1 MTRRILAA
9 FLGLTLALLI
19 GVVVPLGVMT
29 ANHDRQAF
37 ADQTVSA
44 ATAVASAGE
53 ELLADHERGAPSLGK
68 LSYRPAL
75 VGNDPFAFYDSGG
88 HVFTPGPAQLRVTK
102 AQVTAALSGHTVQQ
116 WQEDPQD
123 GLLVLRPAYSGTR
136 IVGAAVVQ
144 RAAHP
149 LNEQITSLWLGLGL
163 TGLAAILLATTLSIA
178 LARWVGRPLRRL
190 DATADRF
197 GAGELTVRA
206 STVMGPPETRHL
218 AGTFNDMAGR
228 LEALIGSHRTLVA
241 DISHQL
247 RTPLAALRLRLE
259 LLHDDVDTAAA
270 GELDG
275 ALGEIARLSRLVDGL
290 LAVARAEYTQPA
302 PATVDLAQLVSERVA
317 IWSPLAQERH
327 IQLLTSSSQAS
338 VAATPGHLEQ
348 VLDNLLANA
357 LDVTPS
363 EGQITVSIRQH
374 HDLVK
379 LEVIDSGPGMT
390 PAQRAQAFRRFWTQ
404 PADSPSR
411 DSTSGSGLGL
421 AIVHR
426 LITVDGGT
434 IQLTNIPGLGLA
446 VQIDLHAAADHGRTP
461 RRISVDDPLEPG
473 EASHDVERTE
483 Y

>member
-1 MTRRILAA
+1 VTRRILAA

-37 ADQTVSA
+37 ADQTVAA
-44 ATAVASAGE
+44 ATAVASAAE
-53 ELLADHERGAPSLGK
+53 EQLADHEHGATISGTIG
-68 LSYRPAL
+68 YRPAL
-75 VGNDPFAFYDSGG
+75 IGNDEFAVYDRSG
-88 HVFTPGPAQLRVTK
+88 HVFIPGPAHLRVTP
-102 AQVTAALSGHTVQQ
+102 AQVAAALSGQTVQQ
-116 WQEDPQD
+116 WQEGPQD
-123 GLLVLRPAYSGTR
+123 GLLVLRAAYSGSQ
-136 IVGAAVVQ
+136 IVGATAVQ
-144 RAAHP
+144 RAARP
-149 LNEQITSLWLGLGL
+149 LNDQIASLWLGLGL
-163 TGLAAILLATTLSIA
+163 TGLAAIILATTLSLA

-190 DATADRF
+190 DATANRL

-206 STVMGPPETRHL
+206 STLMGPPETRHL

-259 LLHDDVDTAAA
+259 LLHDDVDPAAA

-275 ALGEIARLSRLVDGL
+275 ALDEIARLSRLVDGL
-290 LAVARAEYTQPA
+290 LAVARAENTQPA
-302 PATVDLAQLVSERVA
+302 PVTVDLTSLVRERAA

-327 IQLLTSSSQAS
+327 IQLLTSPGQAS

-363 EGQITVSIRQH
+363 DGQITVSVRRIDQR
-374 HDLVK
+374 VR
-379 LEVIDSGPGMT
+379 LEVVDSGPGMT
-390 PAQRAQAFRRFWTQ
+390 PAQRDQAFGRFWSQ

-411 DSTSGSGLGL
+411 DSTSSSGLGL

-434 IQLTNIPGLGLA
+434 IQLTNNPGPGLR
-446 VQIDLHAAADHGRTP
+446 VQIDLHAAPA
-461 RRISVDDPLEPG
+461 
-473 EASHDVERTE
+473 
-483 Y
+483 

>member
-1 MTRRILAA
+1 VTRRTLAA

-19 GVVVPLGVMT
+19 GVVVPLGVMS
-29 ANHDRQAF
+29 ANHERQAF
-37 ADQTVSA
+37 TDRTVSA
-44 ATAVASAGE
+44 ASTVASAAE
-53 ELLADHERGAPSLGK
+53 EQLADHERGSPVLGT

-75 VGNDPFAFYDSGG
+75 IGNDEFAVYGTDGR
-88 HVFTPGPAQLRVTK
+88 VVIPGPARLRVTP
-102 AQVTAALSGHTVQQ
+102 AQVAAALAGQTVQT

-123 GLLVLRPAYSGTR
+123 GLLVLRPAYSGSR
-136 IVGAAVVQ
+136 IVGATAVQ
-144 RAAHP
+144 RAAAP
-149 LNEQITSLWLGLGL
+149 LNERIAGLWFGLAL

-190 DATADRF
+190 ETTADRF

-206 STVMGPPETRHL
+206 PTLQGPPETRHL
-218 AGTFNDMAGR
+218 AATFNDMAGR

-259 LLHDDVDTAAA
+259 LLHDDVDSTAA

-290 LAVARAEYTQPA
+290 LAVARAENTQPA
-302 PATVDLAQLVSERVA
+302 PVPVDLAQLVSERVA
-317 IWSPLAQERH
+317 IWSPLAQERQ
-327 IQLLTSSSQAS
+327 IRLLASSGHAS

-357 LDVTPS
+357 LDVTPA
-363 EGQITVSIRQH
+363 EGQITVSVRRH
-374 HDLVK
+374 HDRVR
-379 LEVIDSGPGMT
+379 LEVVDSGPGMT
-390 PAQRAQAFRRFWTQ
+390 PAQRDQAFRRFWTQ
-404 PADSPSR
+404 PADSPSGESRPR
-411 DSTSGSGLGL
+411 DGSSSSGLGL

-446 VQIDLHAAADHGRTP
+446 VQIDLHAATG
-461 RRISVDDPLEPG
+461 
-473 EASHDVERTE
+473 
-483 Y
+483 

>member
-37 ADQTVSA
+37 ADQTVAA

-53 ELLADHERGAPSLGK
+53 EQLADHERGAPALGT
-68 LSYRPAL
+68 LNYRPAL
-75 VGNDPFAFYDSGG
+75 IGQDDIAVYDRGG
-88 HVFTPGPAQLRVTK
+88 HVFIPGPAQLRVTP
-102 AQVTAALSGHTVQQ
+102 AQVARALSGQTVQQ

-123 GLLVLRPAYSGTR
+123 GLLVLRPAYSGSR
-136 IVGAAVVQ
+136 IVGAAVVR

-149 LNEQITSLWLGLGL
+149 LSEQIASLWLGLAL

-190 DATADRF
+190 DATANRF

-206 STVMGPPETRHL
+206 SPLMGPPETRHL
-218 AGTFNDMAGR
+218 SGTFNDMAGR

-259 LLHDDVDTAAA
+259 LLHDDVDSTAA

-275 ALGEIARLSRLVDGL
+275 ALGEISRLSRLVDGL
-290 LAVARAEYTQPA
+290 LAVARAEHTEPA
-302 PATVDLAQLVSERVA
+302 PVTVDLAQLVRDRVA

-327 IQLLTSSSQAS
+327 IQLLTSSGPAS

-357 LDVTPS
+357 LDVTPD
-363 EGQITVSIRQH
+363 EGQITVSTRQH
-374 HDLVK
+374 HDRVR

-390 PAQRAQAFRRFWTQ
+390 PAQRAEAFRRFWTQ

-411 DSTSGSGLGL
+411 ESTSSSGLGL

-434 IQLTNIPGLGLA
+434 IRLTNIPGLGLA
-446 VQIDLHAAADHGRTP
+446 AQIDLHAAA
-461 RRISVDDPLEPG
+461 E
-473 EASHDVERTE
+473 
-483 Y
+483 

>member
-9 FLGLTLALLI
+9 FLGLTLALLV

-37 ADQTVSA
+37 ADQTVAA
-44 ATAVASAGE
+44 ATAVASAAE
-53 ELLADHERGAPSLGK
+53 EQLADHEHGATISGTIG
-68 LSYRPAL
+68 YRPAL
-75 VGNDPFAFYDSGG
+75 IGNDEFAVYDRRG
-88 HVFTPGPAQLRVTK
+88 HVFIPGPAHLRVTP
-102 AQVTAALSGHTVQQ
+102 AQVAAALSGQTVQQ
-116 WQEDPQD
+116 WQEGPQN
-123 GLLVLRPAYSGTR
+123 GLLVLRAAYSGSQ
-136 IVGAAVVQ
+136 IVGATAVQ
-144 RAAHP
+144 RAARP
-149 LNEQITSLWLGLGL
+149 LNDQIASLWLGLGL
-163 TGLAAILLATTLSIA
+163 TGLAAIILATTLSLA

-190 DATADRF
+190 DATANRL

-206 STVMGPPETRHL
+206 STLMGPPETRHL

-228 LEALIGSHRTLVA
+228 LEALVGSHRTLVA

-259 LLHDDVDTAAA
+259 LLHDDVDPAAA

-275 ALGEIARLSRLVDGL
+275 ALDEIARLSRLVDGL
-290 LAVARAEYTQPA
+290 LAVARAENTQPA
-302 PATVDLAQLVSERVA
+302 PVTVDLTSLVRERAA

-327 IQLLTSSSQAS
+327 IQLLTSPGQAS

-363 EGQITVSIRQH
+363 DGQITISVRRN
-374 HDLVK
+374 DERVR

-390 PAQRAQAFRRFWTQ
+390 PAQRDQAFRRFWSQ

-411 DSTSGSGLGL
+411 DTTSSSGLGL

-434 IQLTNIPGLGLA
+434 IQLTNNPGPGLR
-446 VQIDLHAAADHGRTP
+446 VQIDLHAA
-461 RRISVDDPLEPG
+461 PG
-473 EASHDVERTE
+473 
-483 Y
+483 

>member
-1 MTRRILAA
+1 VTRRILAA

-37 ADQTVSA
+37 ADQTVAA

-53 ELLADHERGAPSLGK
+53 EQLADHERGAPALGT
-68 LSYRPAL
+68 LNYRPAL
-75 VGNDPFAFYDSGG
+75 IGQDDIAVYDRGG
-88 HVFTPGPAQLRVTK
+88 HVFIPGPAQLRVTA
-102 AQVTAALSGHTVQQ
+102 AQVARALSGQTVQQ
-116 WQEDPQD
+116 WQDDPQD
-123 GLLVLRPAYSGTR
+123 GLLVLRPAYSGSR
-136 IVGAAVVQ
+136 IVGAAVVR

-149 LNEQITSLWLGLGL
+149 LSEQIASLWLGLAL
-163 TGLAAILLATTLSIA
+163 TGLAAIVLATTLSIA

-190 DATADRF
+190 DATANRF

-206 STVMGPPETRHL
+206 SPLMGPPETRHL
-218 AGTFNDMAGR
+218 SGTFNDMAGR

-259 LLHDDVDTAAA
+259 LLHDDVGSTAA

-275 ALGEIARLSRLVDGL
+275 ALGEISRLSRLVDGL
-290 LAVARAEYTQPA
+290 LAVARAEHTEPA
-302 PATVDLAQLVSERVA
+302 PVTVDLAQLVRERVA

-327 IQLLTSSSQAS
+327 IQLLTSSGPAS

-357 LDVTPS
+357 LDVTPD
-363 EGQITVSIRQH
+363 EGQITVSTRQH
-374 HDLVK
+374 HDRVR

-390 PAQRAQAFRRFWTQ
+390 PAQRAEAFRRFWTQ

-411 DSTSGSGLGL
+411 ESTSSSGLGL

-446 VQIDLHAAADHGRTP
+446 VQIDLHAAA
-461 RRISVDDPLEPG
+461 E
-473 EASHDVERTE
+473 
-483 Y
+483 

>member
-1 MTRRILAA
+1 VTRRILAA

-37 ADQTVSA
+37 ADQTVAA

-53 ELLADHERGAPSLGK
+53 EQLADHERGAPAPGTLN
-68 LSYRPAL
+68 YRPAL
-75 VGNDPFAFYDSGG
+75 IGQDDIAVYDRGG
-88 HVFTPGPAQLRVTK
+88 HVFIPGPAQLRVTA
-102 AQVTAALSGHTVQQ
+102 AQVARALSGQTVQQ
-116 WQEDPQD
+116 WQDDPQD
-123 GLLVLRPAYSGTR
+123 GLLVLRPAYSGSR
-136 IVGAAVVQ
+136 IVGAAVVR

-149 LNEQITSLWLGLGL
+149 LSEQIASLWLGLAL

-190 DATADRF
+190 DATANRF

-206 STVMGPPETRHL
+206 SPLMGPPETRHL
-218 AGTFNDMAGR
+218 SGTFNDMAGR

-259 LLHDDVDTAAA
+259 LLHDDVDSTAA

-275 ALGEIARLSRLVDGL
+275 ALGEISRLSRLVDGL
-290 LAVARAEYTQPA
+290 LAVARAEHTEPA
-302 PATVDLAQLVSERVA
+302 PVTVDLAQLVRERMA

-327 IQLLTSSSQAS
+327 IQLLTSSGPAS

-357 LDVTPS
+357 LDVTPD
-363 EGQITVSIRQH
+363 EGQITVSTRQH
-374 HDLVK
+374 HDRVR

-390 PAQRAQAFRRFWTQ
+390 PAQRAEAFRRFWTQ
-404 PADSPSR
+404 PADTPSR
-411 DSTSGSGLGL
+411 ESTSSSGLGL

-446 VQIDLHAAADHGRTP
+446 VQIDLHAAA
-461 RRISVDDPLEPG
+461 E
-473 EASHDVERTE
+473 
-483 Y
+483 

>member
-9 FLGLTLALLI
+9 FLGLTVALLI

-37 ADQTVSA
+37 ADQTVAA
-44 ATAVASAGE
+44 ATAVASAAE
-53 ELLADHERGAPSLGK
+53 EQLADHEHGATISGTIG
-68 LSYRPAL
+68 YRPAL
-75 VGNDPFAFYDSGG
+75 IGNDEFAVYDRRG
-88 HVFTPGPAQLRVTK
+88 HVFIPGPAHLRVTP
-102 AQVTAALSGHTVQQ
+102 AQVAAALSGQTVQQ
-116 WQEDPQD
+116 WQEGPQN
-123 GLLVLRPAYSGTR
+123 GLLVLRAAYSGSQ
-136 IVGAAVVQ
+136 IVGATADQ
-144 RAAHP
+144 RAARP
-149 LNEQITSLWLGLGL
+149 LNDQIASLWLGLGL
-163 TGLAAILLATTLSIA
+163 TGLAAIILATTLSLA

-190 DATADRF
+190 DATANRL

-206 STVMGPPETRHL
+206 STLMGPPETRHL

-228 LEALIGSHRTLVA
+228 LEALVGSHRTLVA

-259 LLHDDVDTAAA
+259 LLHDDVDPAAA

-275 ALGEIARLSRLVDGL
+275 ALDEIARLSRLVDGL
-290 LAVARAEYTQPA
+290 LAVARAENTQPA
-302 PATVDLAQLVSERVA
+302 PVTVDLTSLVRERAA

-327 IQLLTSSSQAS
+327 IQLLTSPGQAS
-338 VAATPGHLEQ
+338 VAATAGHLEQ

-363 EGQITVSIRQH
+363 DGQITISVRRN
-374 HDLVK
+374 DERVR

-390 PAQRAQAFRRFWTQ
+390 PAQRDQAFRRFWSQ

-411 DSTSGSGLGL
+411 DTTSSSGLGL

-434 IQLTNIPGLGLA
+434 IQLTNNPGPGLR
-446 VQIDLHAAADHGRTP
+446 VQIDLHAA
-461 RRISVDDPLEPG
+461 PG
-473 EASHDVERTE
+473 
-483 Y
+483 

>member
-1 MTRRILAA
+1 MTRRTLAA

-19 GVVVPLGVMT
+19 GVVVPLGVMS
-29 ANHDRQAF
+29 ANHERQAF
-37 ADQTVSA
+37 TDRTVSA
-44 ATAVASAGE
+44 ASAVASAAE
-53 ELLADHERGAPSLGK
+53 EQLADRERGSPVLGT

-75 VGNDPFAFYDSGG
+75 IGNDEFAVYGTDGR
-88 HVFTPGPAQLRVTK
+88 VVIPGPAQLRVTP
-102 AQVTAALSGHTVQQ
+102 AQVAAALAGQTVQT

-123 GLLVLRPAYSGTR
+123 GLLVLRPAYSGSR
-136 IVGAAVVQ
+136 IVGATAVQ
-144 RAAHP
+144 RATEP
-149 LNEQITSLWLGLGL
+149 LNEQIAGLWFGLAL

-190 DATADRF
+190 EATADSF

-206 STVMGPPETRHL
+206 PTLQGPPETRHL
-218 AGTFNDMAGR
+218 AATFNDMAGR

-259 LLHDDVDTAAA
+259 LLHDDVDSPAA

-290 LAVARAEYTQPA
+290 LAVARAENTQPA
-302 PATVDLAQLVSERVA
+302 PVPVDLAQLVSDRVA
-317 IWSPLAQERH
+317 IWSPLAQERQ
-327 IQLLTSSSQAS
+327 IRLLTSSGHAS

-357 LDVTPS
+357 LDVTPA
-363 EGQITVSIRQH
+363 EGQITVSVRRH
-374 HDLVK
+374 HDRVR
-379 LEVIDSGPGMT
+379 LEVVDSGPGMT
-390 PAQRAQAFRRFWTQ
+390 PAQRDQAFRRFWTQ
-404 PADSPSR
+404 PADSPSGESRPR
-411 DSTSGSGLGL
+411 DGSSSSGLGL

-446 VQIDLHAAADHGRTP
+446 VQIDLHAATG
-461 RRISVDDPLEPG
+461 
-473 EASHDVERTE
+473 
-483 Y
+483 

>member
-37 ADQTVSA
+37 ADQTVAA
-44 ATAVASAGE
+44 ATAVASAAE
-53 ELLADHERGAPSLGK
+53 EQLADHEHGATISGTIG
-68 LSYRPAL
+68 YRPAL
-75 VGNDPFAFYDSGG
+75 IGNDEFAVYDRRG
-88 HVFTPGPAQLRVTK
+88 HVFIPGPAHLRVTP
-102 AQVTAALSGHTVQQ
+102 AQVAAALSGQTVQQ
-116 WQEDPQD
+116 WQEGPQN
-123 GLLVLRPAYSGTR
+123 GLLVLRAAYSGSQ
-136 IVGAAVVQ
+136 IVGATAVQ
-144 RAAHP
+144 RAARP
-149 LNEQITSLWLGLGL
+149 LNDQIASLWLGLGL
-163 TGLAAILLATTLSIA
+163 TGLAAIILATTLSLA

-190 DATADRF
+190 DATANRL

-206 STVMGPPETRHL
+206 STLMGPPETRHL

-228 LEALIGSHRTLVA
+228 LEALVGSHRTLVA

-259 LLHDDVDTAAA
+259 LLHDDVDPAAA

-275 ALGEIARLSRLVDGL
+275 ALEEIARLSRLVDGL
-290 LAVARAEYTQPA
+290 LAVARAENTQPA
-302 PATVDLAQLVSERVA
+302 PVTVDLTSLVRERAA

-327 IQLLTSSSQAS
+327 IQLLTSPGQAS

-363 EGQITVSIRQH
+363 DGQITISVRRN
-374 HDLVK
+374 DERVR

-390 PAQRAQAFRRFWTQ
+390 PAQRDQAFRRFWSQ

-411 DSTSGSGLGL
+411 DTTSSSGLGL

-434 IQLTNIPGLGLA
+434 IQLTNNPGPGLR
-446 VQIDLHAAADHGRTP
+446 VQIDLHAA
-461 RRISVDDPLEPG
+461 PG
-473 EASHDVERTE
+473 
-483 Y
+483 

>member
-19 GVVVPLGVMT
+19 GVVVPLGVMS
-29 ANHDRQAF
+29 ARHDRQSF
-37 ADQTVSA
+37 ADQTVA
-44 ATAVASAGE
+44 AASAVASAAE
-53 ELLADHERGAPSLGK
+53 EQLADHEHGASVSGT

-75 VGNDPFAFYDSGG
+75 IGNDEFAIYDRGG
-88 HVFTPGPAQLRVTK
+88 HVVIPGPALLRVTPGQI
-102 AQVTAALSGHTVQQ
+102 AAALSGQTVQQ
-116 WQEDPQD
+116 WKDDPHD
-123 GLLVLRPAYSGTR
+123 GLLVLRPAYAGSR
-136 IVGAAVVQ
+136 IVGAAAVQ

-149 LNEQITSLWLGLGL
+149 LNEQIASLWLGLGL
-163 TGLAAILLATTLSIA
+163 TGLIAVLLATTLSIA

-206 STVMGPPETRHL
+206 STLMGPPETRHL
-218 AGTFNDMAGR
+218 TGTFNDMAGR

-259 LLHDDVDTAAA
+259 LLHDDVDSTAA

-290 LAVARAEYTQPA
+290 LAVARAEHTEPA
-302 PATVDLAQLVSERVA
+302 PVTVDLAQLVRERVA
-317 IWSPLAQERH
+317 IWSPLAQERQ
-327 IQLLTSSSQAS
+327 IQLLTLFGQAS

-374 HDLVK
+374 HDRVR

-404 PADSPSR
+404 PVDSPSR
-411 DSTSGSGLGL
+411 DSPSGSGLGL

-446 VQIDLHAAADHGRTP
+446 VQIDLHAA
-461 RRISVDDPLEPG
+461 PG
-473 EASHDVERTE
+473 
-483 Y
+483 

>member
-9 FLGLTLALLI
+9 FLGLALALLI

-29 ANHDRQAF
+29 ATHDRQSF

-44 ATAVASAGE
+44 ATAVASAAE
-53 ELLADHERGAPSLGK
+53 EQLADHERGAPAAGT

-75 VGNDPFAFYDSGG
+75 IGNDEFAVYDRRGRILI
-88 HVFTPGPAQLRVTK
+88 PGPAALRVTP
-102 AQVTAALSGHTVQQ
+102 AQVTAALSGRTVQR
-116 WQEDPQD
+116 WQDDPQD
-123 GLLVLRPAYSGTR
+123 GLLVLRPAYSGSQ
-136 IVGAAVVQ
+136 IVGATAVQ
-144 RAAHP
+144 RAARP
-149 LNEQITSLWLGLGL
+149 LNEQIASLWLGLGL
-163 TGLAAILLATTLSIA
+163 TGLAAVLLATTLSLA

-190 DATADRF
+190 EATTGRL
-197 GAGELTVRA
+197 GAGELTARA
-206 STVMGPPETRHL
+206 STHIGPAETRHL

-259 LLHDDVDTAAA
+259 LLHDDVDSAAA

-290 LAVARAEYTQPA
+290 LAVARAEHTQPA
-302 PATVDLAQLVSERVA
+302 PLTIDLGRLVGERVA

-327 IQLLTSSSQAS
+327 IQLLTSTGQAS
-338 VAATPGHLEQ
+338 VAATAGHLEQ
-348 VLDNLLANA
+348 ILDNLLANA

-363 EGQITVSIRQH
+363 GGQITVSARPLHHRIR
-374 HDLVK
+374 

-390 PAQRAQAFRRFWTQ
+390 PAQRTQAFRRFWTQ

-411 DSTSGSGLGL
+411 ESTSGSGLGL

-434 IQLTNIPGLGLA
+434 IQLTNLPGRGLA
-446 VQIDLHAAADHGRTP
+446 VQIDLHAAADHHRTT
-461 RRISVDDPLEPG
+461 RQASAEDFREPDQ
-473 EASHDVERTE
+473 SPS
-483 Y
+483 

>member
-37 ADQTVSA
+37 ADQTVAA
-44 ATAVASAGE
+44 ATAVASAAE
-53 ELLADHERGAPSLGK
+53 EQLADHEHGATISGTIG
-68 LSYRPAL
+68 YRPAL
-75 VGNDPFAFYDSGG
+75 IGNDEFAVYDRRG
-88 HVFTPGPAQLRVTK
+88 HVFIPGPAHLRVTP
-102 AQVTAALSGHTVQQ
+102 AQVAAALSGQTVQQ
-116 WQEDPQD
+116 WQEGPQN
-123 GLLVLRPAYSGTR
+123 GLLVLRAAYSGSQ
-136 IVGAAVVQ
+136 IVGATAVQ
-144 RAAHP
+144 RAARP
-149 LNEQITSLWLGLGL
+149 LNDQIASLWLGLGL
-163 TGLAAILLATTLSIA
+163 TGLAAIILATTLSLA

-190 DATADRF
+190 DATANRL

-206 STVMGPPETRHL
+206 STLMGPPETRHL

-228 LEALIGSHRTLVA
+228 LEALVGSHRTLVA

-259 LLHDDVDTAAA
+259 LLHDDVDPAAA

-275 ALGEIARLSRLVDGL
+275 ALEEIARLSRLVDGL
-290 LAVARAEYTQPA
+290 LAVARAENTQPA
-302 PATVDLAQLVSERVA
+302 PVTVDLTSLVRERAA

-327 IQLLTSSSQAS
+327 IQLLTSPGQAS

-363 EGQITVSIRQH
+363 DGQITISVRRN
-374 HDLVK
+374 DERVR

-390 PAQRAQAFRRFWTQ
+390 PAQRDQAFRRFWSQ

-411 DSTSGSGLGL
+411 DSTSSSGLGL

-434 IQLTNIPGLGLA
+434 IQLTNNPGPGLR
-446 VQIDLHAAADHGRTP
+446 VQIDLHAA
-461 RRISVDDPLEPG
+461 PG
-473 EASHDVERTE
+473 
-483 Y
+483 

>member
-1 MTRRILAA
+1 VTRRILAA

-19 GVVVPLGVMT
+19 GVVVPLGMMT
-29 ANHDRQAF
+29 ANHDRQSF
-37 ADQTVSA
+37 ADQTVAA
-44 ATAVASAGE
+44 ATAVASAAE
-53 ELLADHERGAPSLGK
+53 EQLADHEHGATISGTIG
-68 LSYRPAL
+68 YRPAL
-75 VGNDPFAFYDSGG
+75 IGNDEFAVYDRSG
-88 HVFTPGPAQLRVTK
+88 HVFIPGPAPLRVTP
-102 AQVTAALSGHTVQQ
+102 AQVAAALSGQTVQQ
-116 WQEDPQD
+116 WQEHPQD
-123 GLLVLRPAYSGTR
+123 GLLVLRAAYSGSQ
-136 IVGAAVVQ
+136 IVGATAVQ
-144 RAAHP
+144 RAARP
-149 LNEQITSLWLGLGL
+149 LNDQIASLWLGLGL
-163 TGLAAILLATTLSIA
+163 TGLAAIILATTLSIA

-190 DATADRF
+190 DATANRL

-206 STVMGPPETRHL
+206 STLMGPPETRHL

-259 LLHDDVDTAAA
+259 LLHDDVDPAAA

-275 ALGEIARLSRLVDGL
+275 ALDEIARLSRLVDGL
-290 LAVARAEYTQPA
+290 LAVARAENTQPA
-302 PATVDLAQLVSERVA
+302 PVTVDLTQLVRERAA

-327 IQLLTSSSQAS
+327 IQLVTSPGQAS

-363 EGQITVSIRQH
+363 DGQITISVRRN
-374 HDLVK
+374 DERVR

-390 PAQRAQAFRRFWTQ
+390 PAQRDQAFRRFWSQ

-411 DSTSGSGLGL
+411 DSTSSSGLGL

-434 IQLTNIPGLGLA
+434 IQLTNNPGPGLR
-446 VQIDLHAAADHGRTP
+446 VQIDLHAA
-461 RRISVDDPLEPG
+461 PG
-473 EASHDVERTE
+473 
-483 Y
+483 

>member
-37 ADQTVSA
+37 ADQTVAA

-53 ELLADHERGAPSLGK
+53 EQLADHERGAPALGT
-68 LSYRPAL
+68 LNYRPAL
-75 VGNDPFAFYDSGG
+75 IGQDDIAVYDRGG
-88 HVFTPGPAQLRVTK
+88 HVFIPGPAQLRVTP
-102 AQVTAALSGHTVQQ
+102 AQVARALSGQTVQQ

-123 GLLVLRPAYSGTR
+123 SLLVLRPAYSGSR
-136 IVGAAVVQ
+136 IVGAAVVR

-149 LNEQITSLWLGLGL
+149 LSEQIASLWLGLAL
-163 TGLAAILLATTLSIA
+163 TGLAAILLAATLSIA
-178 LARWVGRPLRRL
+178 LVRWVGRPLRRL
-190 DATADRF
+190 DATANRF
-197 GAGELTVRA
+197 GAGELTARA
-206 STVMGPPETRHL
+206 SPLMGPPETRHL
-218 AGTFNDMAGR
+218 ASTFNDMAGR

-259 LLHDDVDTAAA
+259 LLHDDVDSTAA

-275 ALGEIARLSRLVDGL
+275 ALGEISRLSRLVDGL
-290 LAVARAEYTQPA
+290 LAVARAEHTEPA
-302 PATVDLAQLVSERVA
+302 PVTVDLAQLVRERVA

-327 IQLLTSSSQAS
+327 IQLLTSSGPTS

-357 LDVTPS
+357 LDVTPD
-363 EGQITVSIRQH
+363 EGQITVSTRQH
-374 HDLVK
+374 HDRVR

-390 PAQRAQAFRRFWTQ
+390 PAQRAEAFRRFWTQ

-411 DSTSGSGLGL
+411 DSTSSSGLGL

-426 LITVDGGT
+426 LVTVDGGT
-434 IQLTNIPGLGLA
+434 IRLTNIPGLGLA
-446 VQIDLHAAADHGRTP
+446 VQIDLHAAA
-461 RRISVDDPLEPG
+461 E
-473 EASHDVERTE
+473 
-483 Y
+483 

>member
-1 MTRRILAA
+1 MPRRVLAA

-29 ANHDRQAF
+29 ASHDRQTF

-44 ATAVASAGE
+44 AAAVASAGE
-53 ELLADHERGAPSLGK
+53 EQLADHESGAPALGT

-75 VGNDPFAFYDSGG
+75 IGHDEIAVYDRGG
-88 HVFTPGPAQLRVTK
+88 HVFVPGPAHLRVTPG
-102 AQVTAALSGHTVQQ
+102 QVAAALSGQTVQQ
-116 WQEDPQD
+116 WQDDPQD
-123 GLLVLRPAYSGTR
+123 SLLVIRPAYSGSR
-136 IVGAAVVQ
+136 IVGAAVVR

-149 LNEQITSLWLGLGL
+149 LTEQIARLWLGLGL
-163 TGLAAILLATTLSIA
+163 TGLAAVLLATTLSIA

-190 DATADRF
+190 DATADEF

-206 STVMGPPETRHL
+206 STLMGPPETRHL

-228 LEALIGSHRTLVA
+228 LEALVGSHRTLVA

-259 LLHDDVDTAAA
+259 LLHDDVDSAAA

-290 LAVARAEYTQPA
+290 LAVARAEHAQPA
-302 PATVDLAQLVSERVA
+302 PVTVDLAQLVRDRVA

-327 IQLLTSSSQAS
+327 IQLLTSSGPAS

-357 LDVTPS
+357 LDVTPG
-363 EGQITVSIRQH
+363 EGQITVSTRQH
-374 HDLVK
+374 HDRVR

-404 PADSPSR
+404 PADSPSG
-411 DSTSGSGLGL
+411 DSTSSSGLGL

-446 VQIDLHAAADHGRTP
+446 VQIDLHAATG
-461 RRISVDDPLEPG
+461 
-473 EASHDVERTE
+473 
-483 Y
+483 

>member
-1 MTRRILAA
+1 VTRRILAA

-37 ADQTVSA
+37 ADQTVAA
-44 ATAVASAGE
+44 ATAVASAAE
-53 ELLADHERGAPSLGK
+53 EQLADHEHGATISGTIG
-68 LSYRPAL
+68 YRPAL
-75 VGNDPFAFYDSGG
+75 IGNDEFAVYDRRG
-88 HVFTPGPAQLRVTK
+88 HVFIPGPAHLRVTP
-102 AQVTAALSGHTVQQ
+102 AQVAAALSGQTVQQ
-116 WQEDPQD
+116 WQEGPQN
-123 GLLVLRPAYSGTR
+123 GLLVLRAAYSGSQ
-136 IVGAAVVQ
+136 IVGATAVQ
-144 RAAHP
+144 RAARP
-149 LNEQITSLWLGLGL
+149 LNDQIASLWLGLGL
-163 TGLAAILLATTLSIA
+163 TGLAAIILATTLSLA

-190 DATADRF
+190 DATANRL

-206 STVMGPPETRHL
+206 STLMGPPETRHL

-228 LEALIGSHRTLVA
+228 LEALVGSHRTLVA

-259 LLHDDVDTAAA
+259 LLHDDVDPAAA

-275 ALGEIARLSRLVDGL
+275 ALDEIARLSRLVDGL
-290 LAVARAEYTQPA
+290 LAVARAENTQPA
-302 PATVDLAQLVSERVA
+302 PVTVDLTSLVRERAA

-327 IQLLTSSSQAS
+327 IQLLTSPGQAS

-363 EGQITVSIRQH
+363 DGQITISVRRN
-374 HDLVK
+374 DERVR

-390 PAQRAQAFRRFWTQ
+390 PAQRDQAFRRFWSQ

-411 DSTSGSGLGL
+411 DTTSSSGLGL

-434 IQLTNIPGLGLA
+434 IQLTNNPGPGLR
-446 VQIDLHAAADHGRTP
+446 VQIDLHAA
-461 RRISVDDPLEPG
+461 PG
-473 EASHDVERTE
+473 
-483 Y
+483 

>member
-29 ANHDRQAF
+29 ATHDRESF

-44 ATAVASAGE
+44 ATALASAAE
-53 ELLADHERGAPSLGK
+53 EQLADHERGAAISGTLG
-68 LSYRPAL
+68 YRPAL
-75 VGNDPFAFYDSGG
+75 IGNDAIAVYDNGG
-88 HVFTPGPAQLRVTK
+88 HVVIAGPAQLRITP
-102 AQVTAALSGHTVQQ
+102 AQVAAALSGQTVQQ
-116 WQEDPQD
+116 WQENPQD
-123 GLLVLRPAYSGTR
+123 GLLVLRPAYSASR

-149 LNEQITSLWLGLGL
+149 LNEQVASLWLGLAL
-163 TGLAAILLATTLSIA
+163 TGLAAILLATTLSIG

-190 DATADRF
+190 DATANRL

-206 STVMGPPETRHL
+206 STLMGPPETRHL
-218 AGTFNDMAGR
+218 AVTFNDMAGR

-259 LLHDDVDTAAA
+259 LLHDDVDPAAA

-290 LAVARAEYTQPA
+290 LAVARAENTQPA
-302 PATVDLAQLVSERVA
+302 PVAVDLTQLVTERLA

-327 IQLLTSSSQAS
+327 IRLLTSCGQAS

-363 EGQITVSIRQH
+363 DGQITVSVRQH
-374 HDLVK
+374 HDRVR

-390 PAQRAQAFRRFWTQ
+390 PAQRDQAFRRFWTQ

-411 DSTSGSGLGL
+411 DTTSSSGLGL

-434 IQLTNIPGLGLA
+434 IQLNNIPGLGLA
-446 VQIDLHAAADHGRTP
+446 VQMDLHAAAG
-461 RRISVDDPLEPG
+461 
-473 EASHDVERTE
+473 
-483 Y
+483 

>member
-37 ADQTVSA
+37 ADQTVAA

-53 ELLADHERGAPSLGK
+53 EQLADHERGAPAPGTLN
-68 LSYRPAL
+68 YRPAL
-75 VGNDPFAFYDSGG
+75 IGQDDIAVYDRGG
-88 HVFTPGPAQLRVTK
+88 HVFIPGPAQLRVTA
-102 AQVTAALSGHTVQQ
+102 AQVARALSGQTVQQ

-123 GLLVLRPAYSGTR
+123 GLLVLRPAYSGSR
-136 IVGAAVVQ
+136 IVGAAVVR

-149 LNEQITSLWLGLGL
+149 LSEQIASLWLGLAL

-190 DATADRF
+190 DATANRF

-206 STVMGPPETRHL
+206 SPLMGPPETRHL
-218 AGTFNDMAGR
+218 SGTFNDMAGR

-259 LLHDDVDTAAA
+259 LLHDDVDSTAA

-275 ALGEIARLSRLVDGL
+275 ALGEISRLSRLVDGL
-290 LAVARAEYTQPA
+290 LAVARAEHTEPA
-302 PATVDLAQLVSERVA
+302 PVTVDLAQLVRERMA

-327 IQLLTSSSQAS
+327 IQLLTSSGPAS

-357 LDVTPS
+357 LDVTPD
-363 EGQITVSIRQH
+363 EGQITVSTRQH
-374 HDLVK
+374 HDRVR

-390 PAQRAQAFRRFWTQ
+390 PAQRAEAFRRFWTQ
-404 PADSPSR
+404 PADTPSR
-411 DSTSGSGLGL
+411 ESTSSSGLGL

-446 VQIDLHAAADHGRTP
+446 VQIDLHAAA
-461 RRISVDDPLEPG
+461 E
-473 EASHDVERTE
+473 
-483 Y
+483 